1 METNVQRRYM
11 MNASEVAAALGCKIS
26 MAYRLIRQ
34 WNAELEA
41 MGKLTIRGKV
51 NRKYFESKLEV

>member
-1 METNVQRRYM
+1 MVASDKRYLM
-11 MNASEVAAALGCKIS
+11 TAAEVAAALGCKIGL
-26 MAYRLIRQ
+26 AYKLIRQ